1 MYGYFCIVFIGFML
15 KDKSL
20 TNFANLFPPNSFKM
34 NDYIVLNYFKM
45 FECNFIETPNT
56 YTQILTL

>member
-1 MYGYFCIVFIGFML
+1 ML

-34 NDYIVLNYFKM
+34 NYYIILNYFKM